1 MKRRPGFILLLA
13 ALCLFI
19 AHPVQANDIVMI
31 RSLQPFPETMS
42 FLQAAIR
49 KHGYKVSRVQRV
61 DVGLTAAGF
70 KTDKYRVVF
79 YGRLDE
85 VRKVTRRHPELAAA
99 LPLKISI
106 FAEGDNTLL
115 VATDPVGLPAF
126 RKHTDLVKI
135 LGRWSH
141 DLHTIMEDVRQAG
154 QDM

>member
-1 MKRRPGFILLLA
+1 MKRLLNCKLLLA
-13 ALCLFI
+13 MLCLLFSL
-19 AHPVQANDIVMI
+19 PGQASGLVMI

-49 KHGYKVSRVQRV
+49 KHGYTVSRVQRV
-61 DVGLTAAGF
+61 DVGLSQAGF

-85 VRKVTRRHPELAAA
+85 IRDLTRRYPELASV

-115 VATDPVGLPAF
+115 VATEPDSLPAF
-126 RKHTDLVKI
+126 LEHADLAEM
-135 LGRWSH
+135 LQRWSH
-141 DLHTIMEDVRQAG
+141 DLHAIMEDVRISG
-154 QDM
+154 QE